1 MVREYK
7 LFKKRK
13 CPGWFLA
20 FKAWARQ
27 SKAKTGQAIFSELS
41 RATRIK
47 SGIHTAMINLSE
59 LGFFFFNNTVR
70 ASDMAQREKAP
81 SSMTRVPSLRP
92 SW

>member
-1 MVREYK
+1 MFKSQNLFFFFSKIWVIKFIVREYK

-27 SKAKTGQAIFSELS
+27 SKAKTGRAIFSELS

-47 SGIHTAMINLSE
+47 SGIHIAMVNLSE
-59 LGFFFFNNTVR
+59 LGFLFF
-70 ASDMAQREKAP
+70 
-81 SSMTRVPSLRP
+81 
-92 SW
+92 